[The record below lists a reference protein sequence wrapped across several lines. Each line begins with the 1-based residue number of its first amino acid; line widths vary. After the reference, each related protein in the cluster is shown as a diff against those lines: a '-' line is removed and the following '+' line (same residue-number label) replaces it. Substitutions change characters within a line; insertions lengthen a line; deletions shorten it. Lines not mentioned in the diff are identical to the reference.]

1 MPIYVCFLGLNQT
14 PFMQLRLANKTN
26 EIKAIPDLLKPLDI
40 TGSVVTIDAIGCQ
53 KTITELIIDKKADY
67 VIGLKANQDGLYE
80 QVAD

>member
-1 MPIYVCFLGLNQT
+1 
-14 PFMQLRLANKTN
+14 MQLRLANKTN

-67 VIGLKANQDGLYE
+67 VIGLKANQDGLHE